1 MTSFARLLAAFTG
14 VLLMLALVQSP
25 AMAATESGTHAWS
38 TDTLA
43 LRNGPGTNYDISG
56 EISADLAIKV
66 LRCQK
71 LWCLV
76 DGDEGRGWTYKRNIS
91 FGKTTA
97 NDWPN
102 TSPVYPR
109 GGTICLYTG
118 TNYSGT
124 EYCLTTGQTIRDLAM
139 LDLDNSFTSIRIES
153 TSVDA
158 CRDRDFQSYCERII
172 QSQPVL
178 DQYLRGALSSIKVY

>member
-1 MTSFARLLAAFTG
+1 MTCFARMLAAFTS

-25 AMAATESGTHAWS
+25 AMAATQSGTHAWS
-38 TDTLA
+38 TDTLN
-43 LRNGPGTNYDISG
+43 LRSGPGTNYDLTG
-56 EISADLAIKV
+56 EIGAALAIKV

-76 DGDEGRGWTYKRNIS
+76 DGATGRGWTDKRNIS
-91 FGKTTA
+91 FGNTTA
-97 NDWPN
+97 SDWPYTN
-102 TSPVYPR
+102 PNYPT

-124 EYCLTTGQTIRDLAM
+124 EYCLTTGRTIRDLAT
-139 LDLDNSFTSIRIES
+139 LDLDNSFASIRIDS

-178 DQYLRGALSSIKVY
+178 DQYLRDALSSIKVY